1 MSSSELRVGFIGAG
15 RAAGALAAGLHER
28 GYRVAAVASRTHAS
42 AAALAARIDGCAAV
56 STAQRVAEACDVV
69 FITTPDDAIEAV
81 AREVD
86 WPLDVAVAHC
96 SGAESAAIL
105 NAAREQGAATGSFHP
120 MQTFTQATLG
130 TDVFAGVTFAVEGD
144 PPLLDV
150 LIEMA
155 RALGGRPVEVAPEH
169 RALYHLSGFLVCGL
183 MTAQVGRAADL
194 WSVMGYT
201 REQGLEALVP
211 ILRGTVDSLEAQGLP
226 GALTGPI
233 SRGDLGTVRKH
244 LQAIESYAPSLLGL
258 YCESAL
264 GAIKLAVEKGGI
276 DEATESELRALL
288 EEWRAGA
295 VRVEDI
301 TAKSGVGTPIVG

>member
-15 RAAGALAAGLHER
+15 RAAGALAAGLHDR
-28 GYRVAAVASRTHAS
+28 GYRVASVASRTHSS
-42 AAALAARIDGCAAV
+42 AAALAERIDGCAAV
-56 STAQRVAEACDVV
+56 PNAQRVAENCDVV

-105 NAAREQGAATGSFHP
+105 IAAREQGAAIGSFHP

-169 RALYHLSGFLVCGL
+169 KALYHLSGFLTCGL
-183 MTAQVGRAADL
+183 MTGQIGIAADL
-194 WSVMGYT
+194 WRVMGFT
-201 REQGLEALVP
+201 REQGLEALIP
-211 ILRGTVDSLEAQGLP
+211 ILRGTIDSLDAQGLP

-244 LQAIESYAPSLLGL
+244 LQAIESYSPSLLPL

-264 GAIKLAVEKGGI
+264 GAVKLAVEKGGI
-276 DEATESELRALL
+276 DEATESELCALL
-288 EEWRAGA
+288 EEWRAASQRVPSMA
-295 VRVEDI
+295 VERQ
-301 TAKSGVGTPIVG
+301 S

>member
-1 MSSSELRVGFIGAG
+1 MNSSEQLRVGFIGAG
-15 RAAGALAAGLHER
+15 RAAGALAAGLHDR
-28 GYRVAAVASRTHAS
+28 GYRVTAVASRTHAS
-42 AAALAARIDGCAAV
+42 AAALAERIEGCAAV
-56 STAQRVAEACDVV
+56 STAQRVAEACDLV
-69 FITTPDDAIEAV
+69 FITTPDDAIAAV

-86 WPLDVAVAHC
+86 WPLDVGVAHC
-96 SGAESAAIL
+96 SGAESAAVL
-105 NAAREQGAATGSFHP
+105 DAAREQGAATGSFHP

-155 RALGGRPVEVAPEH
+155 HALGGRPVEVAPEH
-169 RALYHLSGFLVCGL
+169 KALYHLSGFLTCGL
-183 MTAQVGRAADL
+183 MTGQIGVAADL
-194 WSVMGYT
+194 WRVMGFT

-211 ILRGTVDSLEAQGLP
+211 ILRGTIDSLDAQGLP

-244 LQAIESYAPSLLGL
+244 LQAIESYAPSLLPL

-264 GAIKLAVEKGGI
+264 GAVKLAVEKGGI
-276 DEATESELRALL
+276 DEAKELELCALL
-288 EEWRAGA
+288 EEWRAASQRVPSMA
-295 VRVEDI
+295 VERQ
-301 TAKSGVGTPIVG
+301 S

>member
-15 RAAGALAAGLHER
+15 RAAGALATGLHDR

-42 AAALAARIDGCAAV
+42 AAALAARIDGCVAV
-56 STAQRVAEACDVV
+56 SSAQRVAESCDVV
-69 FITTPDDAIEAV
+69 FITTPDGAIETV

-86 WPLDVAVAHC
+86 WPLDVCVAHC
-96 SGAESAAIL
+96 CGAESAAIL
-105 NAAREQGAATGSFHP
+105 DAAREQGAVTGSFHP

-144 PPLLDV
+144 PPLLDT
-150 LIEMA
+150 LCEMA

-169 RALYHLSGFLVCGL
+169 RALYHLSGFLACGL
-183 MTAQVGRAADL
+183 MTGQIGLAADL
-194 WSVMGYT
+194 WRIMGLT
-201 REQGLEALVP
+201 REQGLDALVP
-211 ILRGTVDSLEAQGLP
+211 ILRGTIDSLDAQGLP

-244 LQAIESYAPSLLGL
+244 LQAIERYAPSLLPL

-264 GAIKLAVEKGGI
+264 GAVKLALEKGGI
-276 DEATESELRALL
+276 DEAKESELRALL
-288 EEWRAGA
+288 EEWRAASQRVPSMA
-295 VRVEDI
+295 VERQ
-301 TAKSGVGTPIVG
+301 S